1 MNKDSINNGKVN
13 PENQKPQNGISRRD
27 FLKAGTAGL
36 GSAGLLWSMPGSM
49 FFLKGIPGIEN
60 PLTHYPNR
68 IGKRSTATNTNLT
81 ILSLLSVLPIVP
93 TNAEC
98 GASNAMAL

>member
-49 FFLKGIPGIEN
+49 FF
-60 PLTHYPNR
+60 
-68 IGKRSTATNTNLT
+68 
-81 ILSLLSVLPIVP
+81 
-93 TNAEC
+93 
-98 GASNAMAL
+98 